1 MGVSD
6 FYKSDLLRNKKL
18 AGFDG
23 GLEEIDIN
31 NPRNKGLYLLPCFLF
46 MVAVYSDLKLSL

>member
-23 GLEEIDIN
+23 VLEEIDIKN
-31 NPRNKGLYLLPCFLF
+31 QETRSCIYFL
-46 MVAVYSDLKLSL
+46 VSCSLGAVYSDIKLSL

>member
-31 NPRNKGLYLLPCFLF
+31 KPRNKGLYLLPCFLF

>member
-6 FYKSDLLRNKKL
+6 FYKSALLRNKKL

-23 GLEEIDIN
+23 VLGEIDIKK
-31 NPRNKGLYLLPCFLF
+31 PRNKELYLLPCFLV
-46 MVAVYSDLKLSL
+46 MGAVYSDLKLSL

>member
-23 GLEEIDIN
+23 GLEKIDIKK
-31 NPRNKGLYLLPCFLF
+31 PRNKEPCLLPCFLV
-46 MVAVYSDLKLSL
+46 MGVVYSDLKLSL

>member
-6 FYKSDLLRNKKL
+6 FYKSDLLRNKKV

-23 GLEEIDIN
+23 GLEKIDIKK
-31 NPRNKGLYLLPCFLF
+31 PRNKEPCLLPCFLV
-46 MVAVYSDLKLSL
+46 MGVVYSDLKLSL

>member
-23 GLEEIDIN
+23 VLEEID
-31 NPRNKGLYLLPCFLF
+31 NKNQKQGAVFTSFVSCSSVLF
-46 MVAVYSDLKLSL
+46 IQI

>member
-1 MGVSD
+1 MDVSD

-23 GLEEIDIN
+23 VLEEIDIKK
-31 NPRNKGLYLLPCFLF
+31 PRNNGLYLLPCFLV
-46 MVAVYSDLKLSL
+46 MGAVHSDLKLSL